1 MGRKHWL
8 RYGFVVVGSV
18 LLVACADDASSPLEP
33 RGISAVRQSASTTT
47 QTWQVGDTLY
57 SRFNVT
63 PAGGTF
69 NIVGRK
75 FRIDFPVNAIC
86 DLQTSSYG
94 PQAWDEACAPE
105 TETVRITTK
114 IWLDADDHPHI
125 DFQPAM
131 RFSPALAN
139 GVMLYLRDRNA
150 QYRDDMTILYCV
162 TERGCYDES
171 LRDPSLATQVDSD
184 LGIVYRRIKHFSGYN
199 VTAGRAAGVQV
210 DVSVDGIVDA
220 GVAVETSY

>member
-8 RYGFVVVGSV
+8 RYGFVVVGA
-18 LLVACADDASSPLEP
+18 LLVTACADQASSPLEP
-33 RGISAVRQSASTTT
+33 GAISAAKQSASTST

-63 PAGGTF
+63 PAGGLF

-86 DLQTSSYG
+86 DIQTSTYG
-94 PQAWDEACAPE
+94 PQAWDEACVPE
-105 TETVRITTK
+105 TETVQITTK

-131 RFSPALAN
+131 RFSPALVN
-139 GVMLYLRDRNA
+139 GVTLYLRDRNA
-150 QYRDDMTILYCV
+150 QYRDDLTILYCV
-162 TERGCYDES
+162 TTNGCYDES
-171 LRDPSLATQVDSD
+171 LTDPSLATRVDAD
-184 LGIVYRRIKHFSGYN
+184 NVMVYRRIKHFSGSN
-199 VTAGRAAGVQV
+199 VTAGRTANAV
-210 DVSVDGIVDA
+210 DTAVEETVSLGTSSL
-220 GVAVETSY
+220 ETSY